1 MTIPVLLKHIAHFIL
16 TILISN
22 VPFQVISGNCLIYAF
37 WQSVLLSSVV
47 GIILIFIQFLIP
59 LFILIYCYGR
69 IVWILIRGID
79 SKLNNTSG
87 GADTFQTARNNTT
100 KTLLIV
106 ALCFIICW
114 SNNQVYYTMY
124 NLGYQVDWNGVYYK
138 FTVLMVFLNCTV
150 NPFIYLVKYKDYQ
163 VALRSL
169 LDHNRKWDRKRV
181 VTMDSNCSDSSDVS
195 RTRNKSN
202 IDLNGISK

>member
-1 MTIPVLLKHIAHFIL
+1 M
-16 TILISN
+16 
-22 VPFQVISGNCLIYAF
+22 
-37 WQSVLLSSVV
+37 LSSII

-59 LFILIYCYGR
+59 LIILVYCYGR
-69 IVWILIRGID
+69 IVWILTRRID
-79 SKLNNTSG
+79 SKLNTTTNANPH
-87 GADTFQTARNNTT
+87 ADTFQTARNNTI

-124 NLGYQVDWNGVYYK
+124 NLGYKVHWNGVYYK
-138 FTVLMVFLNCTV
+138 FTVLMVFFNCTV

-169 LDHNRKWDRKRV
+169 LNCSGKWDLS
-181 VTMDSNCSDSSDVS
+181 TMDSQCSDSSQAS
-195 RTRNKSN
+195 RTRKKGN
-202 IDLNGISK
+202 IHGISK

>member
-1 MTIPVLLKHIAHFIL
+1 M
-16 TILISN
+16 
-22 VPFQVISGNCLIYAF
+22 
-37 WQSVLLSSVV
+37 LSSII

-59 LFILIYCYGR
+59 LIILVYCYGR
-69 IVWILIRGID
+69 IVWILTRRID
-79 SKLNNTSG
+79 SKLNTTTNANPH
-87 GADTFQTARNNTT
+87 ADTFQTARNNTI

-124 NLGYQVDWNGVYYK
+124 NLGYKVDWNGVFYK
-138 FTVLMVFLNCTV
+138 FTVLMVFFNCTV

-169 LDHNRKWDRKRV
+169 LNCSGKWDLS
-181 VTMDSNCSDSSDVS
+181 TMDSQCSDSSEAS
-195 RTRNKSN
+195 RTRKKSN
-202 IDLNGISK
+202 IHGISK